1 MSKKSKS
8 SKSVKKP
15 QPGKAKVAPKGK
27 PLSEP
32 MKAGLKAV
40 AEKSGSKL
48 SKVIALLSRPEGV
61 TLDEIM
67 KATAWQKHT
76 VRGAMSGTLKKK
88 HGYDVT
94 SRQSSDGVRH
104 YMIKSGAKTASK

>member
-1 MSKKSKS
+1 MSKKNKA

-15 QPGKAKVAPKGK
+15 QPGKPKAAALKGK

-67 KATAWQKHT
+67 KATEWQKHT
-76 VRGAMSGTLKKK
+76 VRGLMSGSLKKK
-88 HGYDVT
+88 HGYTIT
-94 SRQSSDGVRH
+94 SDKKDGGSRV
-104 YMIKSGAKTASK
+104 YKIAGGKK

>member
-8 SKSVKKP
+8 SKSVKKAKP
-15 QPGKAKVAPKGK
+15 QQPKAAPKGK
-27 PLSEP
+27 KLSEP

-40 AEKSGSKL
+40 AEKSGTKL

-61 TLDEIM
+61 TLEEIM
-67 KATAWQKHT
+67 KATSWQKHT

-88 HGYDVT
+88 HGYEVT
-94 SRQSSDGVRH
+94 SEKSLDGLRH
-104 YMIKSGAKTASK
+104 YMIKSSVKIASK